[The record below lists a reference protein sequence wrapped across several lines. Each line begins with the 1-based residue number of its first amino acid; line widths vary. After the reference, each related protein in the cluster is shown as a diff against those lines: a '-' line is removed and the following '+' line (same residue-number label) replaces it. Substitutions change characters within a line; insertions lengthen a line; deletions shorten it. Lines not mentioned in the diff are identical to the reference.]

1 MMITAREFRLS
12 SIHSF
17 IEKLQWIETIAV
29 SIVVVVSLGHRAQHT
44 PLTSVNSIV
53 AVRGYRSRGVTLS
66 MVGNS
71 DRGIELKGG
80 DMVKWR
86 PQRFQRKSSLEGELR
101 RDTRPLVMDLLTY

>member
-1 MMITAREFRLS
+1 
-12 SIHSF
+12 
-17 IEKLQWIETIAV
+17 
-29 SIVVVVSLGHRAQHT
+29 
-44 PLTSVNSIV
+44 
-53 AVRGYRSRGVTLS
+53 